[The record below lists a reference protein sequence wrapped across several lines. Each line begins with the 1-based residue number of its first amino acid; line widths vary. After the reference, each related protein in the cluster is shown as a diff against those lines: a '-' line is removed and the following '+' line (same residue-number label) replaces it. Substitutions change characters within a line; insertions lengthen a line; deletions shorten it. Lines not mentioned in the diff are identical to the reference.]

1 MKAHRGFTLTEMM
14 IVIAIVAIMFAI
26 AIPSYRYVS
35 ISYRTSAEI
44 NGLLG
49 DLMYAREEAV
59 KEGLPVSA
67 CISNNGT
74 SCAGATWAQGWIV
87 FTDAN
92 GDGILNGTDAILKVQ
107 AAFTGT
113 DTLAASNPANVSSVV
128 FNREGFATQV
138 VAGSGYAQFQAT
150 TFSLH
155 DKTSNPTWTRC
166 LVITAVGQM
175 ATETPT
181 VTPLMP
187 CS

>member
-14 IVIAIVAIMFAI
+14 VVIAIVAIMFAI

-35 ISYRTSAEI
+35 TSYRTSAEI

-59 KEGLPVSA
+59 KEGQPVSA

-74 SCAGATWAQGWIV
+74 ACAGASWAQGWIV
-87 FTDAN
+87 FSDSN
-92 GDGILNGTDAILKVQ
+92 GDGVLNGTDAILKVQ
-107 AAFTGT
+107 AAFSGT
-113 DTLAASNPANVSSVV
+113 DTLTASNPANVSSVV

-138 VAGSGYAQFQAT
+138 VAGSGYTQFQPT

-155 DKTSNPTWTRC
+155 DSTNNPTWTRC
-166 LVITAVGQM
+166 LVITVVGQM

-181 VTPLMP
+181 TATVAP